1 MLAEN
6 SYGKSGIRL
15 VKVARLEG
23 KHELRDVTAA

>member
-15 VKVARLEG
+15 VKVAHRRGTGHDLP
-23 KHELRDVTAA
+23 T